1 VSAFTVANEV
11 GVLRHMLRL
20 GKKWGYLDVV
30 PDIELPKKPE
40 GRQRYLEEDEI
51 TRLLDACDGAKDRS
65 PYLRTIVTIA
75 LNTGMRKAEIVGL
88 EWERIDL
95 ATARITLYRTK
106 NGKPRG
112 VPINDAVYAALIAL
126 EPDAARRVGRLFTK
140 RTTGAAW
147 GQIRTAFAHA
157 LERAGIKDCS
167 TISGI
172 RRRAT

>member
-65 PYLRTIVTIA
+65 PICA
-75 LNTGMRKAEIVGL
+75 
-88 EWERIDL
+88 
-95 ATARITLYRTK
+95 
-106 NGKPRG
+106 PSS
-112 VPINDAVYAALIAL
+112 PS
-126 EPDAARRVGRLFTK
+126 P
-140 RTTGAAW
+140 
-147 GQIRTAFAHA
+147 
-157 LERAGIKDCS
+157 
-167 TISGI
+167 
-172 RRRAT
+172 

>member
-1 VSAFTVANEV
+1 
-11 GVLRHMLRL
+11 
-20 GKKWGYLDVV
+20 
-30 PDIELPKKPE
+30 
-40 GRQRYLEEDEI
+40 
-51 TRLLDACDGAKDRS
+51 
-65 PYLRTIVTIA
+65 
-75 LNTGMRKAEIVGL
+75 MRKAEIVGL

-147 GQIRTAFAHA
+147 GQIRTAFAHT
-157 LERAGIKDCS
+157 LERAGIKDFRLHDLRHTAAS
-167 TISGI
+167 HLVMRG
-172 RRRAT
+172 RRSRTCRKSWATPTSR